1 MFSSYSHT
9 EKLQAHDRLG
19 SVESSATLTY
29 LPSQP
34 SPLSARR
41 SRRHC
46 VGSRFSPF
54 GVCLCGRWLVR
65 NHVRPPTQLQPGIC
79 SVQMPRDSTL
89 PGVGTR
95 SLVKVLALGCSM
107 TYEFGRRVRSERD
120 VVEAMLVVDFCY
132 AVVGD
137 AIYVTCGWGRGGYRN
152 PSSFCITFGHRV

>member
-1 MFSSYSHT
+1 
-9 EKLQAHDRLG
+9 
-19 SVESSATLTY
+19 
-29 LPSQP
+29 
-34 SPLSARR
+34 
-41 SRRHC
+41 
-46 VGSRFSPF
+46 
-54 GVCLCGRWLVR
+54 
-65 NHVRPPTQLQPGIC
+65 
-79 SVQMPRDSTL
+79 MPRDSTL

-137 AIYVTCGWGRGGYRN
+137 AIYVTCGWGRGGYGN